1 MPDNTHKSSSLSR
14 RWGAYRP
21 TKGVWFWSS
30 LGCNVATIVVGFAWG
45 GWVTGGAATRMA
57 SDAAAGARAELA
69 AMVCVAGFNQGPDAA
84 AQLAELKKASS
95 YQRGDML
102 VKSGWLT
109 LPGSAEPVVG
119 AANICAQKLT
129 STDLKTAV
137 NG

>member
-1 MPDNTHKSSSLSR
+1 
-14 RWGAYRP
+14 
-21 TKGVWFWSS
+21 
-30 LGCNVATIVVGFAWG
+30 VAIIVVGFAWG

-69 AMVCVAGFNQGPDAA
+69 AIACVAGFNQGPEAVT
-84 AQLAELKKASS
+84 QLAELKKASS

-129 STDLKTAV
+129 SADLKTAV

>member
-1 MPDNTHKSSSLSR
+1 MPNNTYKPLSLGR

-30 LGCNVATIVVGFAWG
+30 AGCIVATIVVGFVWG
-45 GWVTGGAATRMA
+45 GWVTGGTATRMA

-109 LPGSAEPVVG
+109 MPGSAEPVAG
-119 AANICAQKLT
+119 AADICAQKLM
-129 STDLKTAV
+129 SADLKTAI